1 MCTVL
6 VVDDSATMRR
16 MVMAALRQVGDIRF
30 VEAATGLEAIEQ
42 LALQAVDLIVL
53 DMNMPDIHGMEVL
66 AFLAQH
72 ERLRQVPVV
81 VLTTRGD
88 EGLRTEALQAGA
100 TLYLTKPFEPGLL
113 VEQVRRLLGLG

>member
-6 VVDDSATMRR
+6 IVDDSATMRR
-16 MVMAALRQVGDIRF
+16 MVMAALRQAGDIRF

-53 DMNMPDIHGMEVL
+53 DMNMPDVHGMEVL

-72 ERLRQVPVV
+72 EQLRQVPVI

-88 EGLRTEALQAGA
+88 EGLRTEALRAGA
-100 TLYLTKPFEPGLL
+100 TLYLTKPFEPGFL
-113 VEQVRRLLGLG
+113 VEQARRLLGLG